1 MKRCVAA
8 AVLAVLV
15 PVAAARAGD
24 PYSSISVFGDSLSDR
39 GRIPGLI
46 EAQNPAFPLRFPV
59 SPPYFNAR
67 FSNGPTYA
75 ERLPGLL
82 GLNAAPGRNL
92 AVGGAETD
100 NGNIANPL
108 LAPGGVTLPGIR
120 DQIDSYA
127 GSGGRF
133 GARDLVVLYGGANDY
148 FAWLGGTPS
157 PAGVQA
163 EVTRVVGNIDTD
175 IRELAAAGAK
185 TILVPNVP
193 DLGSTPAYHG
203 TPGQGLASAL
213 SAGHAEALNREMGA
227 LGRELGVQIV
237 VADFATGLKTVLA
250 DPARFGFANVTQA
263 CVTSGTA
270 LPPYVTPG
278 SVCSD
283 PEGRLFWDSV
293 HPTALGHQLLAEYA
307 ADTLMAPTTI
317 GAQAGL
323 ALLASDNF
331 LRRVGDAVGGGE
343 EAGGPML
350 AGTPAP
356 SDRPVDGFLTLQR
369 AFGSQG
375 FDRGATGFDY
385 GVTSITG
392 GVTVRPADRVT
403 LGVVAAY
410 DTGDAD
416 LDRGWGTVDYSS
428 VRIGAVAGYDD
439 GALFGNAGVAYGFD
453 SYELERRTYVPQLRA
468 EADPDGNSLSV
479 FGRAG
484 YRFAVDAVT
493 FGPVLGLRYSRVE
506 IDRYSESGAP
516 GLDMTVEGQTAE
528 ALIGSA
534 GIAAAARLQAGD
546 AEVTPHL
553 ELSVEGDLL
562 GGGRS
567 VDTTLV
573 TVPDVRRVQ
582 DVEASGGAYGRL
594 AGGVAVR
601 LIPAVTA
608 QIGGETTFGR
618 DGGDDYAVTGR
629 LAVRF

>member
-1 MKRCVAA
+1 MKRCVAMA
-8 AVLAVLV
+8 LLAVAV
-15 PVAAARAGD
+15 PAAMARAEE
-24 PYSSISVFGDSLSDR
+24 PYSSVAVFGDSLSDR

-46 EAQNPAFPLRFPV
+46 QQQNPAFPLRFPV
-59 SPPYFNAR
+59 SPPYFGAR

-82 GLNAAPGRNL
+82 GLDAEPGRNF

-100 NGNIANPL
+100 SGNIANPL
-108 LAPGGVTLPGIR
+108 LAQGGVTLPGIR
-120 DQIDSYA
+120 DQIGAYT
-127 GSGGRF
+127 GTGGRF
-133 GARDLVVLYGGANDY
+133 GASDLVILYGGANDY

-157 PAGVQA
+157 PAGLQA
-163 EVTRVVGNIDTD
+163 EVARTVGNIEADV
-175 IRELAAAGAK
+175 RRLAAAGAR

-193 DLGSTPAYHG
+193 DLGATPSFRG
-203 TPGQGLASAL
+203 TAGQALASAL
-213 SAGHAEALNREMGA
+213 SAGHAEALNRQMGA
-227 LGRELGVQIV
+227 LARELDVQIV

-250 DPARFGFANVTQA
+250 DPARFGFGNVTEA
-263 CVTSGTA
+263 CVASATS
-270 LPPYVTPG
+270 LPSYVTPG
-278 SVCSD
+278 SVCGD
-283 PEGRLFWDSV
+283 PESRLFWDGV

-331 LRRVGDAVGGGE
+331 LRRVTDAISSGDA
-343 EAGGPML
+343 AGSPML
-350 AGTPAP
+350 AGAPAP
-356 SDRPVDGFLTLQR
+356 ADRPVDGFLTLQR

-392 GVTVRPADRVT
+392 GVTVRPVDRVT

-439 GALFGNAGVAYGFD
+439 GALFGGAGVAYGFD

-468 EADPDGNSLSV
+468 SADPDGNSLSV

-484 YRFAVDAVT
+484 YRFAVDAFT
-493 FGPVLGLRYSRVE
+493 FGPILGLRYSRVE

-534 GIAAAARLQAGD
+534 GIAAAARFEAGT
-546 AEVTPHL
+546 ALVTPHL

-562 GGGRS
+562 GGDRS
-567 VDTTLV
+567 IDTALV

-582 DVEASGGAYGRL
+582 EVEASGGVYGRL

-608 QIGGETTFGR
+608 QIGSETTLGR

>member
-1 MKRCVAA
+1 MKRCMAMALLAVAIPA
-8 AVLAVLV
+8 AVAE
-15 PVAAARAGD
+15 AEE

-59 SPPYFNAR
+59 SPPYFDAR

-82 GLNAAPGRNL
+82 GLDSEPGRNF

-100 NGNIANPL
+100 SGNIANPP
-108 LAPGGVTLPGIR
+108 LAQGGVTLPGIR
-120 DQIDSYA
+120 DQIDGYTT
-127 GSGGRF
+127 SGGRF

-163 EVTRVVGNIDTD
+163 EVTRVVSNIGTD
-175 IRELAAAGAK
+175 IRKLAAAGAK

-193 DLGSTPAYHG
+193 DLGSTPAYRG
-203 TPGQGLASAL
+203 TLGQGLANAL
-213 SAGHAEALNREMGA
+213 SAGHAEALNRQMGA

-237 VADFATGLKTVLA
+237 VADFATGMKTVLA
-250 DPARFGFANVTQA
+250 DPARFGFGNVTQA
-263 CVTSGTA
+263 CVTSASA

-278 SVCSD
+278 SVCRD

-293 HPTALGHQLLAEYA
+293 HPTTLGHQLLAEYA
-307 ADTLMAPTTI
+307 ADTLTAPTTI

-331 LRRVGDAVGGGE
+331 LRRVGDATGGE
-343 EAGGPML
+343 DGPML
-350 AGTPAP
+350 AGPPAP
-356 SDRPVDGFLTLQR
+356 SNRPVDGFLTLQR

-392 GVTVRPADRVT
+392 SLTMRPVDRVT
-403 LGVVAAY
+403 LGLVAAY

-416 LDRGWGTVDYSS
+416 LDQGWGTVDYSS

-439 GALFGNAGVAYGFD
+439 GALFGGAGVAYGFD
-453 SYELERRTYVPQLRA
+453 SYDLERRTYVPQLRA

-484 YRFAVDAVT
+484 YRFAVDAFT

-534 GIAAAARLQAGD
+534 GIAAAARFEAGS
-546 AEVTPHL
+546 AEITPHL

-562 GGGRS
+562 GGDRS
-567 VDTTLV
+567 IDTALV
-573 TVPDVRRVQ
+573 TVPDVGRVQ
-582 DVEASGGAYGRL
+582 EVEASGGAYGRL
-594 AGGVAVR
+594 AGGGAVR

-608 QIGGETTFGR
+608 QLGGETTLSR
-618 DGGDDYAVTGR
+618 EGGDDYAVTGR

>member
-1 MKRCVAA
+1 MKRCRAMA
-8 AVLAVLV
+8 LLAVLV
-15 PVAAARAGD
+15 PAAAQAED
-24 PYSSISVFGDSLSDR
+24 PFSSVSVFGDSLSDR

-46 EAQNPAFPLRFPV
+46 AAQNPAFPLRFPV
-59 SPPYFNAR
+59 SPPYFDAR

-82 GLNAAPGRNL
+82 GLDAAPGRNF

-100 NGNIANPL
+100 SGNIANPL
-108 LAPGGVTLPGIR
+108 LAPGGITLPGIR
-120 DQIDSYA
+120 DQIDGYT

-133 GARDLVVLYGGANDY
+133 GAHDLVVMYGGANDY

-163 EVTRVVGNIDTD
+163 EVARTVGNIDAD
-175 IRELAAAGAK
+175 IRKLAAAGAK

-193 DLGSTPAYHG
+193 DLGQTPAYRG
-203 TPGQGLASAL
+203 TLGQGLASAL
-213 SAGHAEALNREMGA
+213 SAGHAEALNRQMGA
-227 LGRELGVQIV
+227 LGHELGVQIV

-250 DPARFGFANVTQA
+250 DPARFGFGNVTEA
-263 CVTSGTA
+263 CVTSATA
-270 LPPYVTPG
+270 LPSYVTPG

-307 ADTLMAPTTI
+307 ADTLTAPTTI

-323 ALLASDNF
+323 GLLASDNF
-331 LRRVGDAVGGGE
+331 LRRAGDAIGGGGE
-343 EAGGPML
+343 DAGGPML
-350 AGTPAP
+350 AGIP
-356 SDRPVDGFLTLQR
+356 SDRPVDGFLTVQR

-375 FDRGATGFDY
+375 FGRGATGFDY

-392 GVTVRPADRVT
+392 GVTMRPVDRVT

-410 DTGDAD
+410 DSGDAD

-439 GALFGNAGVAYGFD
+439 GALFGGAGVAYGFD
-453 SYELERRTYVPQLRA
+453 SYDLERRTYVPQLRA

-484 YRFAVDAVT
+484 YRFAVDAFT

-534 GIAAAARLQAGD
+534 GIAAAARFQAGS
-546 AEVTPHL
+546 AEITPHL

-562 GGGRS
+562 GGDRS
-567 VDTTLV
+567 IDTALV
-573 TVPDVRRVQ
+573 TVPGVRRVQ
-582 DVEASGGAYGRL
+582 EVEASGGAYGRL

-608 QIGGETTFGR
+608 QFGGETTFGR
-618 DGGDDYAVTGR
+618 DGGDDMAVTGR